1 MFTYKNEMYKVVKF
15 LDVNV
20 YKFSIKNGNRF
31 SVLFTT
37 VLHQEFPTNSDYRQ
51 ELIDR
56 ENQYSSARHGIFH
69 LAPPAHPGE
78 SIPKEVFP
86 LQPVKI
92 WESDYCDISQI
103 PLL

>member
-1 MFTYKNEMYKVVKF
+1 MFTYKNEMYNVVKF
-15 LDVNV
+15 LNVNV
-20 YKFSIKNGNRF
+20 YQFSIKNGNRF

-51 ELIDR
+51 ELVDR
-56 ENQYSSARHGIFH
+56 ENQRSMYFH
-69 LAPPAHPGE
+69 LVPPTRPGE

-92 WESDYCDISQI
+92 WESDYCDIEQQ
-103 PLL
+103 PLI